1 MAQKFLTNIDLNQNQ
16 LIKAQFESVASDPG
30 TGNFEGRLIYNSTEK
45 VIKVYTGTAWRKAL
59 HAISSSTTALTTS
72 ESNGTVT
79 LTIAAADAVNAGLL
93 SAAGFSL
100 LNGATANNT
109 ASTLVRRD
117 ASGNFTAGTI
127 TAALTG
133 NVAGNVTGNVTGTV
147 SSIANH
153 TTTNLAEGTNLYYTD
168 ARVRLNRLDQLAAP
182 TASVSLNSRNITN
195 LLDPVNAQDAA
206 TKAYV
211 DAARSGLDVKD
222 SVRAATT
229 ANITLTAT
237 QTIDG
242 VSVIAGN
249 RVLVK
254 NQTVGSANGIYVVA
268 AGAWARS
275 TDADT
280 DAEVS
285 AGMFTFVEEGT
296 VNADSGWVLTTNN
309 PITVGTTALVF
320 AQFSGAGSIIAG
332 AGLTKNGNT
341 LDVGGTANRITVGVD
356 TVDIASTYVG
366 QATITTLGTIGTG
379 TWAATD
385 VAVAH
390 GGTGASTA
398 ANARTNLAD
407 TSPTG
412 LTTGTPVLAR
422 IASQLI
428 GDGTNTAYTITHNL
442 GTRDV
447 MVQVFDASS
456 YETVVTDVVRTNT
469 NSITVTFA
477 VAPDSNSFKV
487 VVTG

>member
-1 MAQKFLTNIDLNQNQ
+1 
-16 LIKAQFESVASDPG
+16 
-30 TGNFEGRLIYNSTEK
+30 
-45 VIKVYTGTAWRKAL
+45 
-59 HAISSSTTALTTS
+59 
-72 ESNGTVT
+72 
-79 LTIAAADAVNAGLL
+79 
-93 SAAGFSL
+93 
-100 LNGATANNT
+100 
-109 ASTLVRRD
+109 
-117 ASGNFTAGTI
+117 
-127 TAALTG
+127 
-133 NVAGNVTGNVTGTV
+133 
-147 SSIANH
+147 
-153 TTTNLAEGTNLYYTD
+153 
-168 ARVRLNRLDQLAAP
+168 
-182 TASVSLNSRNITN
+182 
-195 LLDPVNAQDAA
+195 
-206 TKAYV
+206 
-211 DAARSGLDVKD
+211 
-222 SVRAATT
+222 
-229 ANITLTAT
+229 
-237 QTIDG
+237 
-242 VSVIAGN
+242 
-249 RVLVK
+249 
-254 NQTVGSANGIYVVA
+254 
-268 AGAWARS
+268 
-275 TDADT
+275 
-280 DAEVS
+280 
-285 AGMFTFVEEGT
+285 MFTFVEEGT

-341 LDVGGTANRITVGVD
+341 LDVGGTADRITVGVD